1 MKKYLV
7 KLADHLDKKGLYK
20 EANYLDNILKK
31 AYEDENNS
39 YQGPEGEDAA
49 SESPNEGGKMYVV
62 LLETGECAYAKGV
75 FDSKEKADEAI
86 KQSKHLLSGNSYY
99 ELEEFALNNIDA

>member
-1 MKKYLV
+1 MKKHLV

-39 YQGPEGEDAA
+39 YQGPEEDKKAYVIFL
-49 SESPNEGGKMYVV
+49 ESDCEYFRGIFESY
-62 LLETGECAYAKGV
+62 
-75 FDSKEKADEAI
+75 EKAEEAK
-86 KQSKHLLSGNSYY
+86 KQLRSRFNSSYSIEEIILNKIY
-99 ELEEFALNNIDA
+99 ED